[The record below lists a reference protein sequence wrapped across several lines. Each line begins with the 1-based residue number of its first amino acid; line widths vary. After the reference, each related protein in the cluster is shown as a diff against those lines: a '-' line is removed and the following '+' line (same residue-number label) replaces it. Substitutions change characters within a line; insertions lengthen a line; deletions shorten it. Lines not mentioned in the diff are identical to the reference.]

1 MSDFSDQDVVFMQRA
16 LELARQAAHAG
27 EVPVGAVLVLRGE
40 VVGEGWNR
48 PIQSHDPT
56 HHAEIMALRQ
66 AGQKLK
72 NYRLPGTV
80 LYVTIEPCVM
90 CAGALIHARVEKLIY
105 GTSEPRCGAVR
116 TLYQIT
122 EDSRLNHQIAVA
134 SGLLQEECANLMQ
147 AFFQQRR

>member
-105 GTSEPRCGAVR
+105 GALEPRCGAVR